1 MWRLCYTTVLYGGNT
16 RTETGTHRAASR
28 GSSRSPNIRP
38 GHVVEREA
46 ESDTEIRLST
56 LLTPVNQP
64 GEKASFEFIQLID
77 GRGRNPINVIV
88 GIFLQNL

>member
-1 MWRLCYTTVLYGGNT
+1 MWRLCHTTVLDGGNT
-16 RTETGTHRAASR
+16 RSETGTHRAASR
-28 GSSRSPNIRP
+28 DNSRTPNIRP

-64 GEKASFEFIQLID
+64 NEEFSFEFIQLFGGY
-77 GRGRNPINVIV
+77 GRDLVDMIV
-88 GIFLQNL
+88 GIFL